1 MLNFNGELTQSKE
14 TTFLAQ
20 NRAFQYGDGVFETLR
35 VLGGKIVFWEDH
47 YFRLMASMRIL
58 RMEIPMDFS
67 PEFLEEEILK
77 TIEAQD
83 NPHTNFRVKLVV
95 CRKPGGYYLPQN
107 LEVDY
112 LITLTE
118 LDHPFYLANN
128 LDYRVELFKDH
139 YITSGLLSSLKSTN
153 KIINILASIYAQ
165 ENDYQNCLLL
175 NENKMVV
182 EATNANLFWVKG
194 NQIKTPPISEGCLN
208 GIIRKKLIEIIKK
221 LPTYTLKEEKISPFN
236 LQKADELFLT
246 NSIQG
251 IQSISG
257 YRKKQFTHV
266 VADELRGKLNALAR
280 LS

>member
-77 TIEAQD
+77 TIKAQE
-83 NPHTNFRVKLVV
+83 NPQANFRVKLVV

-107 LEVDY
+107 LEVDF
-112 LITLTE
+112 LMTLTE
-118 LDHPFYLANN
+118 LDQPFYLSNN
-128 LDYRVELFKDH
+128 LTYRVELFKDH

-175 NENKMVV
+175 NESKMVV
-182 EATNANLFWVKG
+182 EAANANLFWVKG
-194 NQIKTPPISEGCLN
+194 KQIKTPPVSEGCLN
-208 GIIRKKLIEIIKK
+208 GIIRKKLIEIIEK
-221 LPTYTLKEEKISPFN
+221 LPAYNLVEEKISPFD

-251 IQSISG
+251 IQSISV
-257 YRKKQFTHV
+257 YRKKQFKHA